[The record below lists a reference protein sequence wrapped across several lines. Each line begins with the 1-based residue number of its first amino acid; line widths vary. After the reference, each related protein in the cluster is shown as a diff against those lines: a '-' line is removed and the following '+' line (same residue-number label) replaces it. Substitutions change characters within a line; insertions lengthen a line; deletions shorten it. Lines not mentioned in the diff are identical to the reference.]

1 MPCLQVSPWPPSYT
15 WQLLTVLW
23 QTEMCQTGGSVSLSW
38 RRLTV
43 DTSEC
48 HVYWLAATCVGAWLR
63 SININ
68 TLCLLSIGTEQQPS
82 LDWTWQMVSTSS
94 LETIEVSVDLLGRSE
109 GWPRGCRDQTLRP
122 SSLLWLWAMILDK
135 LKQCY
140 YNVIKPLEITL
151 GLQYTSRC
159 TMYNMGYGVSG
170 VSRRQKQKFIVRF
183 PSDCNISCLKIT
195 TQSDFI

>member
-1 MPCLQVSPWPPSYT
+1 MYIGWRPPVWEHDSAVSTSI
-15 WQLLTVLW
+15 LFVS
-23 QTEMCQTGGSVSLSW
+23 SVSGQSSSHRW
-38 RRLTV
+38 TG
-43 DTSEC
+43 
-48 HVYWLAATCVGAWLR
+48 YG
-63 SININ
+63 
-68 TLCLLSIGTEQQPS
+68 
-82 LDWTWQMVSTSS
+82 TWQMVSTSS
-94 LETIEVSVDLLGRSE
+94 HETIEVSVDLLGRSE